1 VNALVLPSVAAF
13 SFWLF
18 LCPNSQSAPNV
29 NALLLLHFLAFNL
42 CAQCECASVAAFFCW
57 LFLRPNS
64 QSVPNVNAL
73 LLPHFL
79 ACHFCAQIVSVHPM

>member
-1 VNALVLPSVAAF
+1 MYA
-13 SFWLF
+13 
-18 LCPNSQSAPNV
+18 SAPGIFQCV
-29 NALLLLHFLAFNL
+29 FVPIIFLHVVISVPKFSE
-42 CAQCECASVAAFFCW
+42 CAQCECASVAAFFFW
-57 LFLRPNS
+57 LFLRPKF

>member
-1 VNALVLPSVAAF
+1 MYIQCECASVAAF
-13 SFWLF
+13 WLVIF
-18 LCPNSQSAPNV
+18 APK
-29 NALLLLHFLAFNL
+29 FSE